1 MYWKMLIVH
10 SYKQQT
16 ILCVFM
22 QQNTIH
28 GYFYLF
34 LYIYIYKNMNEKKT
48 QKSSCSDGVK

>member
-1 MYWKMLIVH
+1 MLVVH

-34 LYIYIYKNMNEKKT
+34 TYIYIYKYEWEKDTEEQLLWWCKM
-48 QKSSCSDGVK
+48 